1 MAQNNSVFVF
11 VWKTSDDSCGSPN
24 RRIDMNQVTNPK
36 SLGFTWKKIANLQGV
51 SICFW
56 SLHFCNRLFCCR
68 QFCKTSIC
76 ISCCRSR
83 WFTCT
88 NPMKLSVFIST
99 LSSLVL
105 GNSLSN
111 TYWTDGFWFYASAH
125 LPCSQNL

>member
-1 MAQNNSVFVF
+1 MTQNNSVFVF
-11 VWKTSDDSCGSPN
+11 CLENLKRQSWSPN
-24 RRIDMNQVTNPK
+24 WRIYKNQVTNPK
-36 SLGFTWKKIANLQGV
+36 SLGFTWKKIANLLGV
-51 SICFW
+51 SVCFW
-56 SLHFCNRLFCCR
+56 SLHFCNRLFCCK
-68 QFCKTSIC
+68 QFCETSIC

-88 NPMKLSVFIST
+88 NPMKLPAFIST

-111 TYWTDGFWFYASAH
+111 TCWADGFWFYASAH